1 MPSTIAWPN
10 LPQGAQAVVN
20 SSDNRTFHA
29 TISGLPAP
37 ATTYNLTIE
46 AHSIPWG
53 VIGTATGTLTTT
65 APPTEPPTG
74 SGAPG
79 THSRVQGPLH
89 VRIVN
94 EPAFVP
100 TEDKVGFTTITVQL
114 TNQGRTPIE
123 GLRVLPSSTLDR
135 PCIQTMEFCRSN
147 PPRVL
152 DSLISSS
159 LGPLVVLEPGRSVL
173 ATLTFPRAFAT
184 PGGILGS
191 PTGVLSLMVDHG
203 AVPTSDPFV
212 LDVVLP
218 PPPAQLAVSSPV
230 ADRHAA
236 IDFEADLLNYGP
248 GAAIGVVLEL
258 IFDSPVDVSTA
269 QAYGGLAGNGTFFQC
284 RNTRRSQQVEC
295 SLPDFPPGFISAPGL
310 MHLSVSL
317 NELRRA
323 PITVTLRLG
332 SRTSDPDL
340 ADNTR
345 TFVLPAR

>member
-1 MPSTIAWPN
+1 
-10 LPQGAQAVVN
+10 
-20 SSDNRTFHA
+20 
-29 TISGLPAP
+29 
-37 ATTYNLTIE
+37 
-46 AHSIPWG
+46 
-53 VIGTATGTLTTT
+53 
-65 APPTEPPTG
+65 
-74 SGAPG
+74 
-79 THSRVQGPLH
+79 
-89 VRIVN
+89 
-94 EPAFVP
+94 
-100 TEDKVGFTTITVQL
+100 
-114 TNQGRTPIE
+114 
-123 GLRVLPSSTLDR
+123 
-135 PCIQTMEFCRSN
+135 
-147 PPRVL
+147 
-152 DSLISSS
+152 
-159 LGPLVVLEPGRSVL
+159 
-173 ATLTFPRAFAT
+173 
-184 PGGILGS
+184 
-191 PTGVLSLMVDHG
+191 
-203 AVPTSDPFV
+203 
-212 LDVVLP
+212 VLP